1 MPKIWTPLSCR
12 NRNEL
17 LLACMYVLMAL
28 KCTLPPQL
36 PNHCPLP
43 PPFYLPL
50 IPPPPP
56 PHTNTTLNV
65 LIHWSE
71 SSLRKLFSL
80 QHVLQAIQSC
90 SLCSAS
96 HSVLVSLFCKS
107 FSGGGAGEGIRD
119 KADWCS
125 VLIMSFCTSLSLAGP
140 TVFHARCH
148 CLQPWQSVL
157 SLFQEQTNL
166 TCTRYTVNLTMWC
179 SASKTLHFSELM
191 HLRHARRKHS
201 KTCLKGPLPVRPT
214 LKPFQRQHREFQ
226 WHGVKRIILWA
237 FPSAYKP
244 SELNWTSFAG
254 SL

>member
-1 MPKIWTPLSCR
+1 MHPL
-12 NRNEL
+12 
-17 LLACMYVLMAL
+17 
-28 KCTLPPQL
+28 PQL

-50 IPPPPP
+50 S
-56 PHTNTTLNV
+56 

-71 SSLRKLFSL
+71 SSLRKSFSL

-107 FSGGGAGEGIRD
+107 FSWGWGGGEWGWGGGGGGGIRD

-140 TVFHARCH
+140 TVFQVRCH

-157 SLFQEQTNL
+157 WLFQEQTNL
-166 TCTRYTVNLTMWC
+166 TCTRYTVNPTMWC

-191 HLRHARRKHS
+191 HLWHARRKHS
-201 KTCLKGPLPVRPT
+201 KMCLKGPLPVRPT

-226 WHGVKRIILWA
+226 WHGVKCIILWA
-237 FPSAYKP
+237 FPRVYKP